1 MTGRP
6 IAAAYAEALEVPCPT
21 CAAEPG
27 EHCTVTAEHR
37 GTRLRRVPCVRR
49 CPPSPPV
56 EEDAPPPRA
65 PARSFSEPIHQLDF
79 DEEQR

>member
-6 IAAAYAEALEVPCPT
+6 IAAAYIEALKEPCPT

-27 EHCTVTAEHR
+27 DHCTVTDEQR
-37 GTRLRRVPCVRR
+37 GTRLRRVRCVRR
-49 CPPSPPV
+49 CPPSLPV
-56 EEDAPPPRA
+56 EEDPAPRA
-65 PARSFSEPIHQLDF
+65 PARSFSEPIHQLDS